1 MGVLEGKHAVVTG
14 GGTGI
19 GRAIARRFREEG
31 ASVVICGRREEVL
44 KEALSAISPDGSG
57 VSYVVADVTKDDDIN
72 RLVDT
77 AKKHGG
83 IDVLVNNAAFMRFG
97 ALADTDEETFE
108 ALLRVNVLGVW
119 KVMNKVYPVM
129 KEAGGGSIINL
140 SSIAGHKAFP
150 GTGAY
155 CTSKAAVIM
164 LSQVAAMEYAGA
176 KVRVNII
183 SPGLVEDTELALP
196 IFGEEKVEEF
206 YAKLRPLHPLG
217 RSGRSKDIAEA
228 ALFFAQD
235 GSEWISGV
243 MMPVDGAR
251 HLATNRPPT

>member
-1 MGVLEGKHAVVTG
+1 MGVLEGKTAVVTG

-19 GRAIARRFREEG
+19 GRAIAKRFRDEG
-31 ASVVICGRREEVL
+31 ATVVICGRREQVL
-44 KEALSAISPDGSG
+44 QEALSSISPDGSG
-57 VSYVVADVTKDDDIN
+57 VSYAVADVTKDEDIN
-72 RLVDT
+72 KLVDT
-77 AKKHGG
+77 AKAAGG
-83 IDVLVNNAAFMRFG
+83 IDILVNNAAFMRF
-97 ALADTDEETFE
+97 APLADTDEKTFE
-108 ALLRVNVLGVW
+108 ELFRVNVLGVW
-119 KVMNKVYPVM
+119 KVMNHVYPVM
-129 KEAGGGSIINL
+129 EKAGGGSIINI

-183 SPGLVEDTELALP
+183 APGLIEDTELALP
-196 IFGEEKVEEF
+196 IFGEEKVEDF

-217 RSGRSKDIAEA
+217 RSGRSADIAEA
-228 ALFFAQD
+228 ALFFARD
-235 GSEWISGV
+235 GSEWVSGV